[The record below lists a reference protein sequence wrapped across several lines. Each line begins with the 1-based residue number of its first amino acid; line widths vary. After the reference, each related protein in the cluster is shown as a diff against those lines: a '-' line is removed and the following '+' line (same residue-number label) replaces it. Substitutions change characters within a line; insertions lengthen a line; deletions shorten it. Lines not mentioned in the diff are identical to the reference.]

1 LIYLIRI
8 KEKLSGRILLQ
19 HEKGMV
25 RKMNTSDKN
34 QKKREKPVKPG
45 DNVFEE
51 VVQAE
56 AAGLYPSNELD
67 GGMIPRS
74 KAESRA
80 GIDAEGE
87 SHTKK

>member
-1 LIYLIRI
+1 
-8 KEKLSGRILLQ
+8 
-19 HEKGMV
+19 
-25 RKMNTSDKN
+25 MNTSDKN

>member
-1 LIYLIRI
+1 MDR
-8 KEKLSGRILLQ
+8 
-19 HEKGMV
+19 
-25 RKMNTSDKN
+25 
-34 QKKREKPVKPG
+34 KRELPPRKKG

-51 VVQAE
+51 VVCAE
-56 AAGLYPSNELD
+56 AVGLYPSNELD

-87 SHTKK
+87 SSTDNSKK